1 MTIHGWKL
9 LSLAA
14 ALAWTGPSETSTPTL
29 VISATAD
36 STSSNAPF
44 SVIATSG
51 TLLADGQT
59 HRAGGDTVHVLR
71 TAELTTRDPI
81 VTATFIADHPG
92 QQVQVTVHED
102 GVLTMSSRAD
112 LVVVFRTPQGA
123 QLQGMS
129 VPVELRRKP

>member
-1 MTIHGWKL
+1 MTVHGWKL

-14 ALAWTGPSETSTPTL
+14 VLAWTGQSRTIPTL

-51 TLLADGQT
+51 TLLADGQA
-59 HRAGGDTVHVLR
+59 HRAGGDTVHVVR

-81 VTATFIADHPG
+81 VTATFIADRPG
-92 QQVQVTVHED
+92 QRVNVTVHED

-123 QLQGMS
+123 QLQGMAI
-129 VPVELRRKP
+129 PAELRRKP